1 MCKIDQQAPALSPP
15 NHTHMHR
22 HTHMHACATERESKD
37 ELERKLQAI
46 MTGVCLESKNKLE
59 RIGGLG
65 GFSSVVMI
73 LELWMLL

>member
-1 MCKIDQQAPALSPP
+1 MLG
-15 NHTHMHR
+15 
-22 HTHMHACATERESKD
+22 RED
-37 ELERKLQAI
+37 GNGG
-46 MTGVCLESKNKLE
+46 GVCLESKNKLE